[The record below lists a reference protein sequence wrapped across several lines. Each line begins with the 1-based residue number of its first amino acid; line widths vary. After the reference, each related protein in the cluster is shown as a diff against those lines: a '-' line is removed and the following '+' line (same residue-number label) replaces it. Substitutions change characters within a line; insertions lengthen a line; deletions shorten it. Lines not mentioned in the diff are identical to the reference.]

1 MEKLIEILEESSDLY
16 KKFLEL
22 EYQKYDVVL
31 KNDIETL
38 DDIVSKEQVFY
49 LKMRGLEQKREK
61 LMDSMG
67 MKNKT
72 LKEIIDSADDNKTM
86 LHEKYDDLNSLIS
99 EVKRISSMCKTL
111 IEVRLHRIDNV
122 MAELGE
128 KESTYTRNDVK
139 NSNAKSLLLSKK
151 I

>member
-72 LKEIIDSADDNKTM
+72 LKEIIDSADDNKTV
-86 LHEKYDDLNSLIS
+86 LHEKYNDLNSLIS
-99 EVKRISSMCKTL
+99 EVKKISSMCKTL

-128 KESTYTRNDVK
+128 KENTYTRSDVK